1 MYRRKQNKIKKKI
14 NQKEAYCYNNQNYQN
29 YNYNYGSI
37 LSLIDLIIKEIYY
50 MFLIIIL
57 KIYFNFKIKEFSHQG
72 YLSFFSL
79 DIICN
84 GGAIYYIISS
94 LIKFYDLYSPFNQEW
109 SYLYIWVICSIQLLY
124 FFTSFFLF
132 VIKLI
137 YIKIYFIA
145 KFRILFII
153 LCIVAI
159 IFNFSSLNDLN
170 HDKYSFQIQNY
181 EIKKL
186 ANYKNYFKRHYV
198 NLYLS
203 KDYDVDEYELCFE
216 MKYPK
221 NFSEMFTNESPYSLW
236 EFEQKKDYFIGC
248 RNVSFKD
255 NPSIDKNNPLSFF
268 KCDTNEKKINVLP
281 NYCISAEQRR
291 KKHNFIYHLNI
302 FEIIVF
308 FGCFIY
314 SKLANYIFHNHYFGN
329 SVNTYQEKEN
339 SQVEEEDDEDNEN
352 EGEGEEEEDDEEYEE
367 DEEEEE
373 EEEEE
378 IEEKIVRK
386 NKYRKIS
393 KKKMKYYKKK
403 QKNRFR
409 KNIINNNKN
418 ENENNLIQEKEKN
431 DIKEDNGDNQ
441 EDEKTNL
448 LEDNNNNTTSNENSN
463 NKNDKK
469 DDDKK
474 DKNDKNDDQKENDKN
489 KENKENNRNEE
500 NDSENENESEVV
512 NKDEDNNNNNI
523 IKKSYKKNNFIYQ
536 LFLSG
541 IVDRIKNKF
550 YNVLKEIDKE
560 IKEDEQN
567 Y

>member
-1 MYRRKQNKIKKKI
+1 MYKRKQNKIKKKI

-29 YNYNYGSI
+29 YNYNYGSF

-109 SYLYIWVICSIQLLY
+109 TYLYIWVICSIQLLY

-132 VIKLI
+132 VMKLI

-145 KFRILFII
+145 RFRILFII

-159 IFNFSSLNDLN
+159 LFNFSSLNDLN

-181 EIKKL
+181 EIKKY

-221 NFSEMFTNESPYSLW
+221 NFSEIFKNESPYSLW

-268 KCDTNEKKINVLP
+268 KCEINENKINVLP

-291 KKHNFIYHLNI
+291 KKHYFIYHLNI

-308 FGCFIY
+308 IGCFIY
-314 SKLANYIFHNHYFGN
+314 SKIANYIFRNHYFGN

-339 SQVEEEDDEDNEN
+339 SQMEEDDEDNEN

-367 DEEEEE
+367 DEEEE

-418 ENENNLIQEKEKN
+418 ENENNLTQEKEKN
-431 DIKEDNGDNQ
+431 NIKEDNEDNL

-448 LEDNNNNTTSNENSN
+448 LEDNNNNTTSNEISN

-469 DDDKK
+469 DDDKN
-474 DKNDKNDDQKENDKN
+474 DNNDKNDDQKENDKN
-489 KENKENNRNEE
+489 KENNKNEE

-512 NKDEDNNNNNI
+512 NKDADNNNNNI

-567 Y
+567 